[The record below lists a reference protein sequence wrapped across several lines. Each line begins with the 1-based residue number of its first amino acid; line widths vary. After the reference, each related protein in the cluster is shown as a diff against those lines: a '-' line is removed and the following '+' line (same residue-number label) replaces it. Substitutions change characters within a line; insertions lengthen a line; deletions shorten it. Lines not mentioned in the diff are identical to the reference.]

1 MQPSTTRPCPECGGQ
16 RVEVEDRMH
25 TRGPYSNTPY
35 AMYLQQW
42 ARSRNIFKRKSNKS
56 ETITLT
62 CIRCGYTAWYATEPS
77 NLIPDG

>member
-25 TRGPYSNTPY
+25 IRGGSMSY
-35 AMYLQQW
+35 AMYLKQW